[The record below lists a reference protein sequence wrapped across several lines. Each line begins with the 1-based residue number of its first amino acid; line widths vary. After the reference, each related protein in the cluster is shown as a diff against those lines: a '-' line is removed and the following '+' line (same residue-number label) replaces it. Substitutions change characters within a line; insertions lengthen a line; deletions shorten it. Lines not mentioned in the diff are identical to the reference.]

1 MSTKTLTI
9 RIDEQRAQYLTEN
22 FSSVSNGVNEALSV
36 LEMIR
41 LYSTKELEG
50 KFKPEEWCFLI
61 DSLNGTMTDGMFRC
75 NAGALAAHCED
86 AAQFEKT
93 DEKWDI
99 NLYSLTSKIK
109 NLTGAQVDSL
119 YRRVEQFWSDENRNL
134 ESFSIF

>member
-1 MSTKTLTI
+1 MSTKTISI
-9 RIDEQRAQYLTEN
+9 RISEEQAKYLVDN

-61 DSLNGTMTDGMFRC
+61 DSLNGTLTEGMFRC

-86 AAQFEKT
+86 AAKYEGT
-93 DEKWDI
+93 GEKWDI
-99 NLYSLTSKIK
+99 NLHILTSKIK
-109 NLTGAQVDSL
+109 NLTGAQVEAL
-119 YRRVEQFWSDENRNL
+119 YRRVEQFWADENKNL
-134 ESFSIF
+134 ESYTQF